1 MILTQRQIEQ
11 IFKTHG
17 KLVLPFQARLTPNA
31 QDWVRHHKLT
41 VQYDQVDLPT
51 VSLPAESA
59 KTLPAKY
66 FWWSDGPD
74 GVAKAAIGM
83 SAREVCLEPMPILED
98 SSRTI
103 SAVRTLDQAVGQN
116 IAQGGILLTSN
127 PSLACLLANRTSH
140 LRGVLAGKMFHVEQC
155 VTTFGANVL
164 IVERETWSLTPLKNL
179 LTRFC
184 RWSRRT
190 DPVIENELH
199 SLKSSCACSS
209 NRSPGLTTVCQC
221 ARTQQCGCRGGVV

>member
-11 IFKTHG
+11 IFKTRG

-31 QDWVRHHKLT
+31 QDWVRHQKIQVH
-41 VQYDQVDLPT
+41 YDQTDLSTTCRPET
-51 VSLPAESA
+51 DPKPLQI
-59 KTLPAKY
+59 KY

-83 SAREVCLEPMPILED
+83 SSREVCLEPMPILED

-116 IAQGGILLTSN
+116 VVQGGILLTSN
-127 PSLACLLANRTSH
+127 PSIASLLTNRTVH
-140 LRGVLAGKMFHVEQC
+140 LRGVVAGKMFHVEQC

-164 IVERETWSLTPLKNL
+164 IIERETWSLTPLKNL

-184 RWSRRT
+184 RLSRRT

-199 SLKSSCACSS
+199 SLRSSCACSS
-209 NRSPGLTTVCQC
+209 NRFPGLTTGCQC
-221 ARTQQCGCRGGVV
+221 ARAKRCASPGGVV